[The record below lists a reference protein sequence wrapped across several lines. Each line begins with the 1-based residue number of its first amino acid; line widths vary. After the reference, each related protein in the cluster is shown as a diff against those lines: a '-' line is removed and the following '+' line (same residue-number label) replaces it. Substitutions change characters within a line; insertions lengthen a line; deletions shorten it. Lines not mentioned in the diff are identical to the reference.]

1 MGSLAGHSTAELG
14 GGPGMMG
21 GSSSLLGHASD
32 ELAGPDGGPG
42 MMSGDLPALGGA
54 AHELGEPGGGHGMM
68 AGHLGAISE
77 HDSVA
82 QSGYDA
88 GASSGP
94 GNSSADASSFLGGSF
109 VHPHA
114 PLHLNM
120 PMGGGAGDTSS
131 TVGPSNDFR
140 IPTAAQPADAPQAG
154 TVSESDA
161 PIR

>member
-1 MGSLAGHSTAELG
+1 MGSPAGHSTAELG

-21 GSSSLLGHASD
+21 GSSSLLGHATD
-32 ELAGPDGGPG
+32 DLAGPDGGPG

-54 AHELGEPGGGHGMM
+54 AHELGGPGGGHGMM

-82 QSGYDA
+82 QSGYEA
-88 GASSGP
+88 SANISSGASSV
-94 GNSSADASSFLGGSF
+94 NASSFLGGSF

-114 PLHLNM
+114 PLHLNL

-140 IPTAAQPADAPQAG
+140 IPTAAQPADAPQEG
-154 TVSESDA
+154 TLSESDA